1 MKNSPVLSEDTQ
13 PHAPDWDDTQPTS
26 AMARSRPSRQRG
38 RWLLLSIIVVTSCT
52 LAITLTFLLRSLPE
66 YATSEISFN
75 KQITLIRDGSTLVVE
90 TTVETVAEFLREAQ
104 IELPP
109 NVSLS
114 HDSNDSLSDGMTIT
128 LMRSR
133 DVTIEFDEDQRT
145 VGTFL
150 DNPLQILESAGI
162 EVSSNDKIWVNG
174 ALARFDALP
183 GWTIPAQH
191 IKIRRPLRL
200 TIVDA
205 GEASEIMSTA
215 DTVADALLDAGITLH
230 ASDIV
235 TPPLDS
241 LIGADAPITIRRA
254 LPITLKVDGVVIE
267 ARSNARRV
275 DALLEEL
282 DVALFGLDFVIPA
295 GDSEVSKDM
304 QIEIV
309 RVTEE
314 VIAHSEII
322 PSGFRYEANASMS
335 LDEKAVVQLGQE
347 GTKEVRSSVR
357 YENGVEA
364 SRVVTETVITV
375 EPQDHVVQYGTN
387 IVLRSVDTPEGPRRY
402 WRKLCML
409 ATSYHPAV
417 LGGDDTTSIGWKLA
431 KGIVASDPKII
442 RYRTEVF
449 VPGYGVGTM
458 ADTGGPRSSPYW
470 IDLGY
475 SDEDWKSWRRYVN
488 VYLLEPAPSEIDY
501 LLPAWTANRNYAGS
515 CGS

>member
-1 MKNSPVLSEDTQ
+1 MKSTPVLSEDTQ
-13 PHAPDWDDTQPTS
+13 PHAPLRDDTQPTT
-26 AMARSRPSRQRG
+26 AMVPSHWLRQRG
-38 RWLLLSIIVVTSCT
+38 RWLLLSIIIVTSCT
-52 LAITLTFLLRSLPE
+52 LMITLTLLLRSLPE
-66 YATSEISFN
+66 NATSEISIN
-75 KQITLIRDGSTLVVE
+75 KQITLIRDGSTRVVE
-90 TTVETVAEFLREAQ
+90 TTVETVAELLREAQ
-104 IELPP
+104 IEVPHDI
-109 NVSLS
+109 SLS
-114 HDSNDSLSDGMTIT
+114 RDLNDSLSDGMIIT

-133 DVTIEFDEDQRT
+133 DVTIEIDEDQRT

-150 DNPLQILESAGI
+150 DNPLQILESADI
-162 EVSSNDKIWVNG
+162 AVSDGDKIWVNG
-174 ALARFDALP
+174 ALARFAALRD
-183 GWTIPAQH
+183 WTIPARH
-191 IKIRRPLRL
+191 IKIRRPLRV
-200 TIVDA
+200 TILDD
-205 GEASEIMSTA
+205 GQASEIMSTA
-215 DTVADALLDAGITLH
+215 ETIADALLESGITLH

-241 LIGADAPITIRRA
+241 LIRADAPITIRRA

-295 GDSEVSKDM
+295 GDSEVGKDM

-322 PSGFRYEANASMS
+322 PSGFRYEANASMN

-347 GTKEVRSSVR
+347 GTKEIRSSVR
-357 YENGVEA
+357 YENGVEV
-364 SRVVTETVITV
+364 SRVVTKTVIAV

-387 IVLRSVDTPEGPRRY
+387 IVYDSVNTPEGPRRY

-409 ATSYHPAV
+409 ATSYHPAA
-417 LGGDDTTSIGWKLA
+417 LGGDDITSRGSKLV
-431 KGIVASDPKII
+431 KGVIASDPKII
-442 RYRTEVF
+442 PYWTEVF
-449 VPGYGVGTM
+449 VPGYGIGLM
-458 ADTGGPRSSPYW
+458 EDTGGPRSSPYW

-475 SDEDWKSWRRYVN
+475 SDEDWESWRRYVN